1 MIRASPSTQT
11 TAAATASLARLYPRH
26 WWVPVLLIV
35 CAVTLVVALSLPFM
49 QIRKLVFWK
58 DDYSIFTS
66 LHGLW
71 KSGNYLLVAV
81 IFFFSI
87 VFPFAKLGVLG
98 WLWFRPCS
106 DERRRWWVAV
116 LGVLGKWSML
126 DVFVV
131 AFLIV
136 LVKAKAL
143 ADALPRAGV
152 YVFCAA
158 IAASI
163 LTSSIVERL
172 ARRAPHDASPT

>member
-1 MIRASPSTQT
+1 M
-11 TAAATASLARLYPRH
+11 YPRYRY
-26 WWVPVLLIV
+26 VPVLLLLLAAALI
-35 CAVTLVVALSLPFM
+35 AALSLPFM

-71 KSGNYLLVAV
+71 TSRNYFLVLV

-87 VFPFAKLGVLG
+87 VFPFAKLATLA

-106 DERRRWWVAV
+106 DQQRRWWVGV
-116 LGVLGKWSML
+116 LGALGKWSML

-143 ADALPRAGV
+143 ADASARSGV
-152 YVFCAA
+152 YLFCAA

-163 LTSSIVERL
+163 VTSSIVERL
-172 ARRAPHDASPT
+172 ARRAQPPSPQTR

>member
-1 MIRASPSTQT
+1 MAADPASPRISAQP
-11 TAAATASLARLYPRH
+11 AMSLAKLYPRH
-26 WWVPVLLIV
+26 RYVPVLLLV
-35 CAVTLVVALSLPFM
+35 CTGTLVVALSLPFM

-58 DDYSIFTS
+58 DDYSIFMS

-71 KSGNYLLVAV
+71 VSGNYFLVAV
-81 IFFFSI
+81 IFFFSL
-87 VFPFAKLGVLG
+87 VFPFAKLAMLG
-98 WLWFRPCS
+98 WLWFRPCT
-106 DERRRWWVAV
+106 DERRRWWVDV

-136 LVKAKAL
+136 LVKAKTL
-143 ADALPRAGV
+143 ADASARSGV

-163 LTSSIVERL
+163 VTSSIVERL
-172 ARRAPHDASPT
+172 ARRAPRVRSQA